1 MKLLTI
7 QKQIKTT
14 NETCSDS
21 IPLHAE
27 VNKLFDSRIKSK
39 SILLLRQQFH
49 LLNDMNPPTVLQIR
63 RVHVPNRVVDCFSL
77 LKTHR
82 SEILQEPRHRPP
94 PQLARV
100 HVLAAHRLPRRRE
113 QAVSVGGDLAA
124 VREPED
130 NRSEGGGRRRRRRRR
145 VLLLGRRLPEHSLGV
160 EPLEVA
166 PLLLLQT
173 DDLFPAAAGEGP
185 ATDVGRNDEIYGS
198 DRFWFGIPP
207 RKRSRGRTLEWFG
220 DGG

>member
-100 HVLAAHRLPRRRE
+100 NVLAAHCLPRRRE
-113 QAVSVGGDLAA
+113 QAVSVGGDLTA

-130 NRSEGGGRRRRRRRR
+130 NRSEGGGRQRRRRI
-145 VLLLGRRLPEHSLGV
+145 LLLRRWLPEHSLRV

-173 DDLFPAAAGEGP
+173 DDVFPPTAGERR

-198 DRFWFGIPP
+198 YRFWFGFPP
-207 RKRSRGRTLEWFG
+207 RKRGRRRNLEWFG
-220 DGG
+220 DVG